1 MLQNR
6 RLQKW
11 NQTGLVDVDQV
22 CSSRTSERLHSFF
35 LSPVRVISI
44 LKGHGVPFVLHMLSQ
59 YSTNAA
65 FAANHWLQFRAAT
78 HQFRS
83 PKYVHE
89 NEASARS
96 HLLGGRPLLLDGADG
111 KLCAQSSKGIQATA
125 VAAQEN

>member
-1 MLQNR
+1 MWIRSVLRER
-6 RLQKW
+6 RSASILS
-11 NQTGLVDVDQV
+11 
-22 CSSRTSERLHSFF
+22 CF
-35 LSPVRVISI
+35 LSPVRVMSI

-111 KLCAQSSKGIQATA
+111 KLCAQSFKGIQTTA